1 MGNKW
6 SQASFSSDALS
17 FDRWN
22 GIISRGNGSSVFTSL
37 RTKCYREL
45 VGFQFECISG
55 IPVSLPLR
63 CHIIPTFLHSVIRYC
78 RRLRS
83 IICLFLPLRYRLR
96 CKAIQRL
103 ARYYRYTQM
112 HNILS
117 LTTEMIRHA
126 TPIHRQRP

>member
-63 CHIIPTFLHSVIRYC
+63 CHIIPGYSC
-78 RRLRS
+78 E
-83 IICLFLPLRYRLR
+83 
-96 CKAIQRL
+96 
-103 ARYYRYTQM
+103 
-112 HNILS
+112 
-117 LTTEMIRHA
+117 LTTEMPYNPNFSTLRYTLLSSTTEHYMFIL
-126 TPIHRQRP
+126 TVEVPFTL